1 MKSQQLKSFNFRNLA
16 LSLIGFI
23 CSLAP
28 IWAQPSSTVSSHNEV
43 VDKVQR
49 TGLKVSIA
57 FGDRKVKDAWESYL
71 KKTGKVSS
79 SKSTFEVETAKIPS
93 ISPQPIRL
101 MSKVVEESNNS
112 AYVFCAFDLGT
123 GYITSAD
130 SRYTSAEKFLKDFA
144 VKMYRDEYAE
154 QIAAA
159 EKVLGN
165 AQKNQEKL
173 VEKDADW
180 NKEIQNS
187 QQDIVELEKKIQDKK
202 AKIVELNQQIETN
215 KTTKLRAAEETE
227 RARKVVEQMKLKL
240 GTIN

>member
-1 MKSQQLKSFNFRNLA
+1 M
-16 LSLIGFI
+16 
-23 CSLAP
+23 
-28 IWAQPSSTVSSHNEV
+28 
-43 VDKVQR
+43 
-49 TGLKVSIA
+49 
-57 FGDRKVKDAWESYL
+57 

-79 SKSTFEVETAKIPS
+79 SKNIFEVETAKIPS

-101 MSKVVEESNNS
+101 TSKVVEENNNS
-112 AYVFCAFDLGT
+112 SYVFCAFDLGT

-130 SRYTSAEKFLKDFA
+130 SRYSLAEKFLKDFA

-159 EKVLGN
+159 EKVLLN
-165 AQKNQEKL
+165 SQKNQEKL

-180 NKEIQNS
+180 TKEIQNN